1 MRAQSGSAC
10 GNAGATPAQTAKSS
24 PVSRPTPAQ
33 ACAVV
38 APVVFHEVGAGV
50 ESPDGAPGPMESTGR
65 RDLCAACRAAVP
77 DPQPLRSG
85 AALLRRRLRLQ
96 RARAASLR
104 SGTRYQASFPG
115 RLAHAQR
122 QRRYRARRQEVTH
135 QGSPPPAP
143 PVEVRT
149 APTGARFR
157 ARVRHPSA
165 SGQCHLCSTAHR
177 PRSCV
182 RNPVRALRPERLLD
196 PPRPCAPPHRVRR
209 PAAGAHPRRR
219 GRDRHPRA
227 RLRPPPARSNL
238 PRTSRRSLHTERA
251 ASAHR
256 ATDRLTAA
264 VPTCQ
269 ALARPGRRA
278 R

>member
-50 ESPDGAPGPMESTGR
+50 ESPTGPRAHGVDRTTLSLCRVPPAVLICSHCDRGQR
-65 RDLCAACRAAVP
+65 YCAAGCA
-77 DPQPLRSG
+77 
-85 AALLRRRLRLQ
+85 Q

-104 SGTRYQASFPG
+104 AAGTRYQASFAG

-149 APTGARFR
+149 APT
-157 ARVRHPSA
+157 VPESVPSA
-165 SGQCHLCSTAHR
+165 SGQCHLCH
-177 PRSCV
+177 
-182 RNPVRALRPERLLD
+182 RALSPFVRQDFLHSP
-196 PPRPCAPPHRVRR
+196 VRR
-209 PAAGAHPRRR
+209 PCPRSERSPP
-219 GRDRHPRA
+219 RHGP
-227 RLRPPPARSNL
+227 
-238 PRTSRRSLHTERA
+238 
-251 ASAHR
+251 
-256 ATDRLTAA
+256 
-264 VPTCQ
+264 VP
-269 ALARPGRRA
+269 
-278 R
+278 